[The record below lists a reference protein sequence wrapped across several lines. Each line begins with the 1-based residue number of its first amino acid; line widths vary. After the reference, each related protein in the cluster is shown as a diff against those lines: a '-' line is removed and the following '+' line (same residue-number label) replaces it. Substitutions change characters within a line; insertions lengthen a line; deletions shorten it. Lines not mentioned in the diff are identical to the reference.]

1 MNKNSVLINLNA
13 NIINTTTPIENY
25 KVTQKLM
32 EYKKYLNKKLN
43 ELNKKK
49 VQIIPP
55 PSNKNYKKVNKYY
68 KINNNKRK
76 ISPFQNVQNIK
87 LNFHSNKNNIILK
100 YSLKNGKYRG
110 I

>member
-1 MNKNSVLINLNA
+1 MDKNSVLINLDA
-13 NIINTTTPIENY
+13 NIINTKTPIESY

-43 ELNKKK
+43 ELNKKNM
-49 VQIIPP
+49 QIILH
-55 PSNKNYKKVNKYY
+55 PSYKNYKKVNKYY

-76 ISPFQNVQNIK
+76 ISPYQNVQNIK
-87 LNFHSNKNNIILK
+87 LNFHSNKNNIYYNWI
-100 YSLKNGKYRG
+100 